1 MRIRP
6 VFPDLVT
13 YICVCV
19 HACVCVCIIR
29 IIILV
34 MYVHGKLAAVLEKS
48 VRICNGVI
56 IDILL

>member
-1 MRIRP
+1 MCVRTCVR
-6 VFPDLVT
+6 
-13 YICVCV
+13 VCV
-19 HACVCVCIIR
+19 HIIR

-56 IDILL
+56 IDLLL